1 MASDFLMKR
10 DSIRRPIHHVLSA
23 TSTIDYT
30 TGGRACTSLQ
40 LRIIRVD
47 MFLML
52 IIMIIRG
59 HVPLA
64 EGRVLKHEFVV
75 GRHIEVSRR
84 FQFEKISP
92 R

>member
-1 MASDFLMKR
+1 MASDFRMKW

-23 TSTIDYT
+23 TSSIDYT

-47 MFLML
+47 MFLMR
-52 IIMIIRG
+52 IIMITRG

-64 EGRVLKHEFVV
+64 EERVLNHEFGPV
-75 GRHIEVSRR
+75 RHIEVPRR
-84 FQFEKISP
+84 FQIVKISP
-92 R
+92 

>member
-1 MASDFLMKR
+1 MNR
-10 DSIRRPIHHVLSA
+10 DWPIHHALSA

-52 IIMIIRG
+52 IIMITRG

-64 EGRVLKHEFVV
+64 EGRVLNHESFV
-75 GRHIEVSRR
+75 GHHIEVSRR